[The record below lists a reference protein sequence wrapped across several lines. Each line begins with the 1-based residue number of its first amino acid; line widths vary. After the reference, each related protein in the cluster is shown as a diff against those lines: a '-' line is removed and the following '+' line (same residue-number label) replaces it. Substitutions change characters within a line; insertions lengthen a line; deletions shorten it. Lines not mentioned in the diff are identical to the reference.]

1 MRFTVPQFIEHE
13 AKIVGPLT
21 FRQFVY
27 VGLAGAICFVLYFSV
42 PFSIFLVSCIV
53 FGAGGLAFAFLKI
66 GGRTMPTIV
75 ANFLRYSLAP
85 KMYIWHKKEQA
96 VAQVYKK
103 EVKKKTEE
111 EGEDELPLKI
121 AEKSQLKKLHTKIE
135 TKTK

>member
-1 MRFTVPQFIEHE
+1 MRFSVPQFIEHE

-21 FRQFVY
+21 FKQFVY
-27 VGLAGAICFVLYFSV
+27 IGLAGAVCFVLYFSV
-42 PFSIFLVSCIV
+42 PFSIFLLSCIV
-53 FGAGGLAFAFLKI
+53 LGGGGLALAFLKI
-66 GGRTMPTIV
+66 GGRSLPIIV
-75 ANFLRYSLAP
+75 ANFLRYSLTP

-103 EVKKKTEE
+103 EVKKKTEK

-135 TKTK
+135 TK